1 MEKQLRFHWSL
12 SQAGDNFR
20 RSKSY
25 DMPSGILNSEA
36 QLTLCQQAEKSGI
49 DSVLMAI
56 GSGRPDPMML
66 SVMLGQKTEKIKFL
80 VAVRPGLFSPSFF
93 VQQIKTLSCLVNGRV
108 HINLVSGRSP
118 QELKYYGDFL
128 NYTQRYQ
135 RATEFLTICN
145 AFWQGDGKVNFTGD
159 FYQIENAKIN
169 TPFMSP
175 DGKGP
180 EIFVGGNSSA
190 AANLVSQYADCL
202 WRFPDSPENI
212 KPQIE
217 VVLNSGKE
225 VGLLVALITRPTQA
239 EAEAA
244 AQALIARFGE
254 RSRKINQRFNQQS
267 DSEGFQKVF
276 TLSQEESP
284 WVTPYLWTGAVPYM
298 GAPSIALVSS
308 YENIAQAI
316 MDYKSIGI
324 TQYLF
329 LGWPD
334 IEEMAHFSD
343 GVAPLL
349 SQKSDLLQNF

>member
-20 RSKSY
+20 RSKSSEEQ
-25 DMPSGILNSEA
+25 SGILSSEA
-36 QLTLCQQAEKSGI
+36 QLALCQQAEKSGI
-49 DSVLMAI
+49 DSMLMAV

-93 VQQIKTLSCLVNGRV
+93 VQQINTLSCLVNGRV
-108 HINLVSGRSP
+108 HVNLVSGRSP
-118 QELKYYGDFL
+118 QELRYYGDFL
-128 NYTQRYQ
+128 NHTQRYH

-145 AFWQGDGKVNFTGD
+145 AFWQGDGEVNFTGD
-159 FYQIENAKIN
+159 FYQIEKGQIK

-175 DGKGP
+175 DGRGP
-180 EIFVGGNSSA
+180 EIFVGGNSLE
-190 AANLVSQYADCL
+190 AANLASQHADCL

-217 VVLNSGKE
+217 VVLDSGKE
-225 VGLLVALITRPTQA
+225 VGLVVALITRPTQA

-244 AQALIARFGE
+244 AQALIARFGDK
-254 RSRKINQRFNQQS
+254 SRKINQRFYQQS

-276 TLSQEESP
+276 AWSEEESP
-284 WVTPYLWTGAVPYM
+284 WITPYLWTGAVPYL
-298 GAPSIALVSS
+298 GVPSIALVGS

-334 IEEMAHFSD
+334 IEEMTHFSE
-343 GVAPLL
+343 GVVPLL
-349 SQKSDLLQNF
+349 AGK